1 MTQTTRKN
9 AALEESLMTMRD
21 KLKTA
26 ASEISRGNEI
36 IQSLKSDNEK
46 FMERLAMK
54 NDILKK
60 QEQVISSLKQKCNEL
75 QSENMDK
82 QQRIQT
88 LTHVE
93 SNLRAQIADLN
104 DKI

>member
-1 MTQTTRKN
+1 MAQ
-9 AALEESLMTMRD
+9 
-21 KLKTA
+21 
-26 ASEISRGNEI
+26 I

-104 DKI
+104 DKITEGADIIARNKEVLQYTILNQYSHVCNLGY